1 VTLTCCVEAASL
13 FHAVVLFA
21 EEAEPLSAVWRP
33 HPAVWLLEKAVSPLL
48 LLCIAVNAAW

>member
-1 VTLTCCVEAASL
+1 VLESCDCRE
-13 FHAVVLFA
+13 VVA